1 MAAHMTED
9 QTLLKDAAE
18 RYLRDSYDFNQRRE
32 RIAGGVYSDPIHWQA
47 FAEMGWL
54 ALPIAEEFGGLG
66 LGTREM
72 AILAELCGQFLVTEP
87 LIDALAAT
95 HAIIGVSQ
103 QQESLLPQVAE
114 GELIPVAAIDEAET
128 ASRLTPTTTLTQTDA
143 GWHLLGAKHWISAG
157 ASATHLVV
165 LAQSTD
171 TEGLAWVLVP
181 TTADGVECDSF
192 PTHDGRG
199 GMNCRFDVVLE
210 ADHILL
216 LGQPASDALEAYRAL
231 AMTLSSA
238 ETLGATQAALDTT
251 VDYTKQRVQFGQPL
265 ASFQALQ
272 HRMSNMLI
280 QTELT
285 RSLIYAACNA
295 SDSGHEDAARFA
307 RAAKVKATTVGRKV
321 SQEAI
326 QLHGGIATTDEYI
339 VGHFF
344 KRITALESWV
354 CSKGEALREFMALS
368 PS

>member
-1 MAAHMTED
+1 MTAHMTED
-9 QTLLKDAAE
+9 QTMLKDAAE

-32 RIAGGVYSDPIHWQA
+32 RIAGGVYSDPSQWQA

-54 ALPIAEEFGGLG
+54 ALPVAEEFGGLG

-87 LIDALAAT
+87 LIDAMAAAQ
-95 HAIIGVSQ
+95 AILGIAQGRDQ
-103 QQESLLPQVAE
+103 LLPLVAE
-114 GELIPVAAIDEAET
+114 GQLIPIAAIDEADT
-128 ASRLTPTTTLTQTDA
+128 ASRLTPATTLTQTAA
-143 GWHLLGAKHWISAG
+143 GWHLSGAKHWISAG

-165 LAQSTD
+165 LAQGS
-171 TEGLAWVLVP
+171 EGLAWVLVP
-181 TTADGVECDSF
+181 AAADGVECEAF

-199 GMNCRFDVVLE
+199 GINCRFDFALE
-210 ADHILL
+210 AEQILL
-216 LGQPASDALEAYRAL
+216 QGEPASKALEAYRTL

-251 VDYTKQRVQFGQPL
+251 VDYTKQREQFGQPL

-295 SDSGHEDAARFA
+295 SDNGHDDAARFV
-307 RAAKVKATTVGRKV
+307 RAAKVKAATVGRKV

-354 CSKGEALREFMALS
+354 CSKGEALKEFMALS

>member
-1 MAAHMTED
+1 MSGHMTED
-9 QTLLKDAAE
+9 QTLLQDSAE

-32 RIAGGVYSDPIHWQA
+32 RIAEGVYSDPNQWQA

-54 ALPIAEEFGGLG
+54 ALPVAEEFGGLG
-66 LGTREM
+66 MGTREM
-72 AILAELCGQFLVTEP
+72 AILAELCGQFLVTDP
-87 LIDALAAT
+87 LIDALTST

-103 QQESLLPQVAE
+103 QQESLLPRVAE
-114 GELIPVAAIDEAET
+114 GELIPIAAVDEAEIPSRMSPAT
-128 ASRLTPTTTLTQTDA
+128 ALTQTDG
-143 GWHLLGAKHWISAG
+143 GWHLSGAKHWISAG
-157 ASATHLVV
+157 ASATHLTV
-165 LAQSTD
+165 LAQSAD
-171 TEGLAWVLVP
+171 GLAWVLVP
-181 TTADGVECDSF
+181 TTTDGVECERF

-199 GMNCRFDVVLE
+199 GMSCRFDLVLK

-216 LGQPASDALEAYRAL
+216 QGQSASDALEAYRAV
-231 AMTLSSA
+231 AMTMSSA
-238 ETLGATQAALDTT
+238 EALGATQAALDTT

-285 RSLIYAACNA
+285 RSLVYAACNA
-295 SDSGHEDAARFA
+295 ADNGHDDAARFA
-307 RAAKVKATTVGRKV
+307 RAAKVKATTVGRAV

-354 CSKGEALREFMALS
+354 CSKGEALKEFMAIS

>member
-1 MAAHMTED
+1 
-9 QTLLKDAAE
+9 
-18 RYLRDSYDFNQRRE
+18 
-32 RIAGGVYSDPIHWQA
+32 
-47 FAEMGWL
+47 
-54 ALPIAEEFGGLG
+54 
-66 LGTREM
+66 M

-103 QQESLLPQVAE
+103 QQERLLPRVAG
-114 GELIPVAAIDEAET
+114 GELVPVAAIDEAET
-128 ASRLTPTTTLTQTDA
+128 ASRLTPAATLTETGA
-143 GWHLLGAKHWISAG
+143 GWHLSGVKQWISAG
-157 ASATHLVV
+157 ASATHLAV
-165 LAQSTD
+165 LAKGP
-171 TEGLAWVLVP
+171 EGLAWVLVP
-181 TTADGVECDSF
+181 TASDGVECHTF

-199 GMNCRFDVVLE
+199 GMNCRFDLALE
-210 ADHILL
+210 ANQILL
-216 LGQPASDALEAYRAL
+216 HGEGASDALEAYRAL

-295 SDSGHEDAARFA
+295 ADSRHEDAARFA
-307 RAAKVKATTVGRKV
+307 RAAKVKATTVGRNV

-354 CSKGEALREFMALS
+354 CSKGEALKEFMALS
-368 PS
+368 PP

>member
-1 MAAHMTED
+1 M
-9 QTLLKDAAE
+9 
-18 RYLRDSYDFNQRRE
+18 
-32 RIAGGVYSDPIHWQA
+32 
-47 FAEMGWL
+47 
-54 ALPIAEEFGGLG
+54 
-66 LGTREM
+66 
-72 AILAELCGQFLVTEP
+72 
-87 LIDALAAT
+87 
-95 HAIIGVSQ
+95 
-103 QQESLLPQVAE
+103 
-114 GELIPVAAIDEAET
+114 
-128 ASRLTPTTTLTQTDA
+128 
-143 GWHLLGAKHWISAG
+143 
-157 ASATHLVV
+157 
-165 LAQSTD
+165 LAQSED
-171 TEGLAWVLVP
+171 GLAWVLVP
-181 TTADGVECDSF
+181 TAADGVECERF

-199 GMNCRFDVVLE
+199 GMSCRFDLVLE
-210 ADHILL
+210 ADYILL
-216 LGQPASDALEAYRAL
+216 QGQPAADALEAYRAL

-295 SDSGHEDAARFA
+295 ADSGRDDAARFA
-307 RAAKVKATTVGRKV
+307 RAAKVKAATVGRKV

-354 CSKGEALREFMALS
+354 CSKGEALKEFMALS

>member
-1 MAAHMTED
+1 MSAHMTED
-9 QTLLKDAAE
+9 QTLLQDAAE

-32 RIAGGVYSDPIHWQA
+32 RIAGGVYSDPDQWQA

-54 ALPIAEEFGGLG
+54 ALPVAEEFGGLG
-66 LGTREM
+66 MGTREM

-103 QQESLLPQVAE
+103 QQENLLPRVAE

-128 ASRLTPTTTLTQTDA
+128 ASRLTPATTLTQTDE
-143 GWHLLGAKHWISAG
+143 GWHLSGAKHWISAG
-157 ASATHLVV
+157 ASATHLTV
-165 LAQSTD
+165 LAQSED
-171 TEGLAWVLVP
+171 GLAWVLVP
-181 TTADGVECDSF
+181 TAANGVECERF

-199 GMNCRFDVVLE
+199 GMSCRFDLVLE

-216 LGQPASDALEAYRAL
+216 QGQPAADALEAYRAL

-295 SDSGHEDAARFA
+295 ADSGRDDAARFA

-354 CSKGEALREFMALS
+354 CSKGEALKEFMALS